1 MKRGREDA
9 ADEPEATIGGEQSAV
24 VGAAAVAAAESAV
37 AATAGGAATAVPPP
51 AAIPAVELPVG
62 ERVHEKVG
70 EDLDEETA
78 RLHERIEE
86 DFYGGGT
93 VDEIEFEMAVDPRKG
108 DDFDEDVI
116 DELSEED
123 DDDVGYDM
131 DNKHS
136 KSRYIMRQL
145 IAGKIKYRFY
155 GKLGCPFCGKAIKG
169 GIDGLMQHA
178 VSTGNS
184 DSRNQKASTLA
195 KHAAYGRFLKIVKVN
210 EPYYIPPRRR

>member
-93 VDEIEFEMAVDPRKG
+93 VDEIEFEMAVDPRKDG
-108 DDFDEDVI
+108 DFDEDVI
-116 DELSEED
+116 DELSEVLLWFFEIYFSFMYS
-123 DDDVGYDM
+123 VFSWHWGF
-131 DNKHS
+131 S
-136 KSRYIMRQL
+136 
-145 IAGKIKYRFY
+145 
-155 GKLGCPFCGKAIKG
+155 C
-169 GIDGLMQHA
+169 
-178 VSTGNS
+178 
-184 DSRNQKASTLA
+184 
-195 KHAAYGRFLKIVKVN
+195 
-210 EPYYIPPRRR
+210 